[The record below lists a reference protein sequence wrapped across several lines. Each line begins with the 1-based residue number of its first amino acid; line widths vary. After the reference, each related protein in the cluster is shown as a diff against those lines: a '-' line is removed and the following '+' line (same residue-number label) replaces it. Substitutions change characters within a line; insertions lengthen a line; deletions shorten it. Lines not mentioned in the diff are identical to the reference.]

1 MTVDT
6 STREKE
12 INRVTLVGFVV
23 NLILSAAK
31 LAAGILG
38 RSGAMVADAIH
49 SFSDMATDI
58 VVIVFARI
66 SSKPKDDGHD
76 YGHGKYETLATII
89 ISLALA
95 AVGIGILSSSIGSIR
110 TILEGGTLPRPGAVA
125 LVAAVV
131 SIVAKEILY
140 RYTVRVG
147 RRIDSPSVIANAWH
161 HRSDALSSLGTLAGI
176 GCAYF
181 LGEKW
186 RIADPIAALL
196 VAVFIFKIALDLIR
210 TGLGELLEKSL
221 PADVEQEI
229 LSIVTANPEIRSPHN
244 LRTRRIGAS
253 IAIEVHVR
261 VDGAMSVAHSHAL
274 TVDIEHRLRAR
285 FGAGTRQQRRTPAP
299 PRDAPPPREGSPARQ
314 HLRDGSS
321 ARRDLRSTGPP
332 LDGPT
337 RPRTTAFPHDST
349 PFAGTSRRPHENPH
363 DGPTKTRTTAPRTWH
378 GVWVFTAR
386 EESFLRRRQSDEKR
400 KKFGFSEKNTYLA
413 TQNVCRT
420 PVSERAKAH
429 KDKTINTKKDCLS
442 EENSTLSN

>member
-12 INRVTLVGFVV
+12 IYRVTLVGFVV

-285 FGAGTRQQRRTPAP
+285 FGAGTIIAIHV
-299 PRDAPPPREGSPARQ
+299 E
-314 HLRDGSS
+314 
-321 ARRDLRSTGPP
+321 
-332 LDGPT
+332 
-337 RPRTTAFPHDST
+337 
-349 PFAGTSRRPHENPH
+349 PF
-363 DGPTKTRTTAPRTWH
+363 K
-378 GVWVFTAR
+378 
-386 EESFLRRRQSDEKR
+386 
-400 KKFGFSEKNTYLA
+400 
-413 TQNVCRT
+413 
-420 PVSERAKAH
+420 
-429 KDKTINTKKDCLS
+429 
-442 EENSTLSN
+442 